1 MKIHDSTAMSLCVFL
16 KERRKKRRKEEEG
29 EVERNA
35 VLYS

>member
-1 MKIHDSTAMSLCVFL
+1 MKIHDSPAMCLCLFL
-16 KERRKKRRKEEEG
+16 KERRKEEEG